1 MKAVHSLL
9 LSAAGTLLLTGCH
22 VSHRDRNGNEN
33 VDIGTPFGSMHVKT
47 NDNANLAGL
56 GITPYPG
63 ATPWKEHDHDKD
75 AADVNL
81 SFGGFHLG
89 VRAATYRTTD
99 NQDAVIAFYKKDLKR
114 YGDVIQCH
122 HDEPVGEPAHT
133 SQGLGCSENN
143 KGYHHSTMHDGSD
156 VELRAGSPQHQHI
169 VAVENKDGGVKIGLV
184 ALDLPEHHD
193 SSDSE

>member
-1 MKAVHSLL
+1 MKAVHTLL
-9 LSAAGTLLLTGCH
+9 LSAAAALLLTGCR
-22 VSHRDRNGNEN
+22 VSHRGHDGNDN

-63 ATPWKEHDHDKD
+63 ATPWKDSDNDKD

-81 SFGGFHLG
+81 SFGSFHLG
-89 VRAATYRTTD
+89 VRAASYKTSD
-99 NQDAVIAFYKKDLKR
+99 SQDAVIAFYKKDLNR

-122 HDEPVGEPAHT
+122 HDEAVGQPTHT
-133 SQGLGCSENN
+133 SQGLSCSDNQ
-143 KGYHHSTMHDGSD
+143 GHHHGGINSGSEM
-156 VELRAGSPQHQHI
+156 ELRAGSPQHQHI
-169 VAVENKDGGVKIGLV
+169 VGIENKDGGIKIGLV
-184 ALDLPEHHD
+184 ALDLPEHHG

>member
-1 MKAVHSLL
+1 MKPFHTLL
-9 LSAAGTLLLTGCH
+9 LSAAATLLLTGCH
-22 VSHRDRNGNEN
+22 VSHRDSQGNEN

-47 NDNANLAGL
+47 NDSGAVAGL

-63 ATPWKEHDHDKD
+63 AVPYKDNGNDKD

-89 VRAATYRTTD
+89 VRAASYKTAD
-99 NQDAVIAFYKKDLKR
+99 SQDAVIAFYKKDLRR
-114 YGDVIQCH
+114 YGDVIECR
-122 HDEPVGEPAHT
+122 HDQPVGEPTHT

-143 KGYHHSTMHDGSD
+143 GHHHSSTHTGADL
-156 VELRAGSPQHQHI
+156 ELRTGSPQHQHI
-169 VAVENKDGGVKIGLV
+169 VAVENKEGGTKIGMV